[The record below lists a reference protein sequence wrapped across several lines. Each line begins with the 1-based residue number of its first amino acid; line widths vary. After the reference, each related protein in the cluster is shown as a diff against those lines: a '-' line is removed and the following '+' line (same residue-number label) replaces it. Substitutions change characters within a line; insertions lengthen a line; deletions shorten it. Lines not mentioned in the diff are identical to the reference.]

1 MTVGRMHSDESRQP
15 HFEAAARW
23 VAESW
28 LASQPQRV
36 SEWLSAATTSPNSG
50 LLLLYQHGKHIASRF
65 ETRGENEPVDSFCEP
80 QKAVY
85 LPVAVMQDSLG
96 VELPVFTYDKLR
108 DIVVVVVLGLEG
120 GEEEGQYHATFVYT
134 SSSNVQ

>member
-1 MTVGRMHSDESRQP
+1 MTVGRMNSDESRQQ
-15 HFEAAARW
+15 HFEAVARW

-96 VELPVFTYDKLR
+96 VELPVFTYDKLQ
-108 DIVVVVVLGLEG
+108 DIVVVVDWVSK
-120 GEEEGQYHATFVYT
+120 GEKRRGNTMPP
-134 SSSNVQ
+134 SSTHRRPT